1 MRGLAVPSVLVGV
14 NTATVA
20 LQLLSL
26 GGLVLRVPS
35 S

>member
-14 NTATVA
+14 NTAKVA

-26 GGLVLRVPS
+26 GSLVLRVPS